1 MHLTDTIMFSSS
13 IVTVTVI
20 GVPTGPGHR
29 TLTPVLEPSTAS
41 AAASVLR
48 RTTIRYVIGVGAPIP
63 GSSQPRDVIQ
73 VDLAIIR

>member
-1 MHLTDTIMFSSS
+1 VHLTDMIVFSSS
-13 IVTVTVI
+13 IVTVI
-20 GVPTGPGHR
+20 GLPTGPGHR